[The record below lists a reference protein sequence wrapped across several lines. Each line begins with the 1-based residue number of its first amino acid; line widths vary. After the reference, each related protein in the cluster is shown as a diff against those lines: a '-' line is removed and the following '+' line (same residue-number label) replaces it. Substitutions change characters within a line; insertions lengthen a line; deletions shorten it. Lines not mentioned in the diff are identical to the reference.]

1 MAKVFSPYKVSVVV
15 DREFGEQL
23 ARLTPGAPVWI
34 VDTPI
39 NKPVAQRLWREQPQN
54 DSLTGITTFDF
65 SNSASPEDIVASML
79 GAIDLHHGHYSAD
92 PPYTVIEVFG
102 ARLTDK
108 LKAELSEYGFSE
120 FEPGST
126 GFRAIRPL
134 PAD

>member
-23 ARLTPGAPVWI
+23 ARLTPGEPVWI
-34 VDTPI
+34 VDTPV
-39 NKPVAQRLWREQPQN
+39 NKPVAQRLWTEQPQSS
-54 DSLTGITTFDF
+54 SLTGITTFDA
-65 SNSASPEDIVASML
+65 SHSTSPEDIVASML
-79 GAIDLHHGHYSAD
+79 GAIDLHHGVYSAG
-92 PPYTVIEVFG
+92 PPFTVIEIFG

-108 LKAELSEYGFSE
+108 LKAELFEYGFSE
-120 FEPGST
+120 FEPSST